1 MIKIRNAFSKY
12 APGIVIAFI
21 VAFAAKFLGE
31 HYGAPTMLF
40 ALLLGMALNFL
51 SDDAAARPGI
61 DYSAKK
67 ILRIGI
73 ALLGVRIAFS
83 DLMAFGWKPVALVI
97 VGVITTIG
105 LGMIIA
111 RMMGHKGRFGAL
123 TGGAVAICGA
133 SAAMAISA
141 VLPADEKQERD
152 TVFTVVGVTT
162 LSTIA
167 MILYP
172 LLTQAFE
179 MTDLEAG
186 LFFGATIH
194 DVAQVIGAGATI
206 SDEALNI
213 ATMTKLMRVALL
225 VPVVLL
231 IALTFRNENK
241 GSTEKPPALPFFLVM
256 FLVMV
261 ALNSMGWIPEMTRG
275 YLIEGSKLF
284 LIAAI
289 AAVGLKTNLKS
300 IAEVGFKPVLLII
313 IETLWIG
320 GLVLVALPYVI

>member
-1 MIKIRNAFSKY
+1 MEKIKNSFSKY
-12 APGIVIAFI
+12 GPGIVIAFI

-51 SDDAAARPGI
+51 SEDNVVRPGI
-61 DYSAKK
+61 DYTATK

-83 DLMAFGWKPVALVI
+83 DLTAFGWKPVALVI
-97 VGVITTIG
+97 IGVITTIG
-105 LGMIIA
+105 IGMIIA
-111 RMMGHKGRFGAL
+111 RMMGYKYRFGTL

-141 VLPADEKQERD
+141 VLPTTDKQERD
-152 TVFTVVGVTT
+152 TVFTVVAVTT
-162 LSTIA
+162 LSTLA

-172 LLTQAFE
+172 LITQAIE
-179 MTDLEAG
+179 MNDLEAG

-231 IALTFRNENK
+231 IALSFRKDSKE
-241 GSTEKPPALPFFLVM
+241 SSDKPPALPFFLVM

-261 ALNSMGWIPEMTRG
+261 GLNSMGWIPELARDYM
-275 YLIEGSKLF
+275 IEGSKLF

-289 AAVGLKTNLKS
+289 SAVGLKTNLKS
-300 IAEVGFKPVLLII
+300 IAEVGFKPVALML
-313 IETLWIG
+313 IETIWIG
-320 GLVLVALPYVI
+320 GLVLVALPYVV